1 MTAFASGQ
9 QTASNPAVYQTGVP
23 VGVLLQGYTFG
34 AQAATDLTVGGPS
47 FYVDQL
53 GPDTTVQATV
63 TSSNIFAGI
72 VMRSNANPMPF
83 SASYPGFSSTISL
96 GVEAQIITRGTV
108 PVAIASANEGG
119 AVPLPGSILYAMN
132 SGTFQ
137 TQTVGGS
144 APASSQATN
153 YRVKVVPS
161 GWSAGGLVVVTNIQN
176 VGA

>member
-1 MTAFASGQ
+1 MTAYASGQ
-9 QTASNPAVYQTGVP
+9 QTAANPAVYQIGVP
-23 VGVLLQGYTFG
+23 VGVLLQGYAFG
-34 AQAATDLTVGGPS
+34 AQAATDLVVGGPA

-53 GPDTTVQATV
+53 GVDTTVQATV
-63 TSSNIFAGI
+63 TASQIFAGI

-96 GVEAQIITRGTV
+96 GQEAEILTRVTV
-108 PVAIASANEGG
+108 PVAVASASEGG
-119 AVPLPGSILYAMN
+119 SVPLPGSILYASN
-132 SGTFQ
+132 AGTFI

-153 YRVKVVPS
+153 YRVKVVPA